1 MESTDG
7 PSPFAK
13 QSIVVR
19 VWSEHADL
27 CFRKDWDSRTVAR
40 RLKQRDAPRRVM
52 YRVRFDRALPGADE
66 PAFHLQIGGLVHDEA
81 KELDWH
87 PTGLSLPRIPMPPMD
102 LVLAAE
108 IIVANF
114 FPEFYSRKRQE
125 GQWRGLVKRAEE
137 FVSRHYQVCHGHCTQ
152 RSSID
157 ETLLQRLWN
166 A

>member
-1 MESTDG
+1 M
-7 PSPFAK
+7 
-13 QSIVVR
+13 
-19 VWSEHADL
+19 
-27 CFRKDWDSRTVAR
+27 
-40 RLKQRDAPRRVM
+40 PRRVL

-66 PAFHLQIGGLVHDEA
+66 PAFHLQIGGLVHDET

-87 PTGLSLPRIPMPPMD
+87 PTGISLPRIPMPPMD
-102 LVLAAE
+102 LVLAVE

-125 GQWRGLVKRAEE
+125 GQWRGLIKRAEE
-137 FVSRHYQVCHGHCTQ
+137 FVSHHYQVCHGHCTQ
-152 RSSID
+152 RNSIE